1 MKTNTRVIA
10 LNGILAAL
18 YAALTLATASFAYGP
33 IQFRVADALCVL
45 PYFAPSTSIGLFLGC
60 LAANLFS
67 PVSALDI
74 VIGSAATLVGCLTAA
89 RVRKKWLVPLP
100 TILANTIMVGAM
112 LACVYTPDALLE
124 GFLTMGAQVAV
135 GEIAVMAALGM
146 PLLALLS
153 KTGAVSRLLHE
164 NRTAAQPQGRQEP

>member
-10 LNGILAAL
+10 LNGVLAAL

-74 VIGSAATLVGCLTAA
+74 VIGSAATLLGCLTAA
-89 RVRKKWLVPLP
+89 RVKKKWLV
-100 TILANTIMVGAM
+100 AM